1 VVADVV
7 RALAGVAGLVVVDR
21 GRAGPRPDDRALVV
35 TPRDLR
41 AVSGAAAVLGGCARV
56 AVEASVIARGPAPG
70 GMGVAELARAL
81 EADVVASVPTV
92 RGLAAAVE
100 RGGLPVRGGLAR
112 SADRIARRLG
122 LGPR

>member
-1 VVADVV
+1 
-7 RALAGVAGLVVVDR
+7 
-21 GRAGPRPDDRALVV
+21 
-35 TPRDLR
+35 
-41 AVSGAAAVLGGCARV
+41 
-56 AVEASVIARGPAPG
+56 
-70 GMGVAELARAL
+70 
-81 EADVVASVPTV
+81 V